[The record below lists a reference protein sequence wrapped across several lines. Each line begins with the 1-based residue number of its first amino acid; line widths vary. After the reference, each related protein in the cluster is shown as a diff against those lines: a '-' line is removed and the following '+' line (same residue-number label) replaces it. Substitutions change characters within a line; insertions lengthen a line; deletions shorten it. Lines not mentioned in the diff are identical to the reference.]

1 MNAFPLQPVPL
12 SITKGEGESG
22 VTETSPPQHMMMLF
36 ISTAA
41 EGDQKAP
48 KAQRGKRQY
57 IRENVGFVGLY

>member
-1 MNAFPLQPVPL
+1 
-12 SITKGEGESG
+12 
-22 VTETSPPQHMMMLF
+22 MMMLF